1 MPADKRERI
10 MGNLLEDVLRVA
22 TRILNAIGGAALTF
36 MMLLTVADVIGR
48 AFGRPLVGTYEIVAL
63 SLALVVGITI
73 PKVSFDRG
81 HVNVDVLLERVPK
94 GNKDILNTFTRL
106 VCFFLFV
113 GLGYNLFSVANEFRT
128 SGEVSPTI
136 QVPAYPLAY
145 AVGFCCF
152 IECLVFVLQM
162 VKIWRGEYE

>member
-1 MPADKRERI
+1 MHAKLRSF
-10 MGNLLEDVLRVA
+10 LRVVTNA
-22 TRILNAIGGAALTF
+22 LNYIGGTALTF
-36 MMLLTVADVIGR
+36 MMLLTVADVVGR
-48 AFGRPLVGTYEIVAL
+48 AFGHPLVGTYEIVGL

-94 GNKDILNTFTRL
+94 GNKDMLNTFTRL
-106 VCFFLFV
+106 VCFFLFI
-113 GLGYNLFSVANEFRT
+113 GIGYNLFSVANEFRT

-136 QVPAYPLAY
+136 QLPAYPLAY

-162 VKIWRGEYE
+162 IEIWRGEYE

>member
-1 MPADKRERI
+1 
-10 MGNLLEDVLRVA
+10 MGDVLEGVLKVV
-22 TRILNAIGGAALTF
+22 TKILNAIGGAALTF
-36 MMLLTVADVIGR
+36 MMLLTVADVIMR

-152 IECLVFVLQM
+152 IECLVFLLDI
-162 VKIWRGEYE
+162 VKIGTGDYE

>member
-1 MPADKRERI
+1 
-10 MGNLLEDVLRVA
+10 MGGLLEGVLKVV
-22 TRILNAIGGAALTF
+22 TKILNAIGGAALTF

-48 AFGRPLVGTYEIVAL
+48 AFGHPLVGTYEIVAL

-73 PKVSFDRG
+73 PKVSLDRG

-113 GLGYNLFSVANEFRT
+113 GLGYNLFSVANEFRR

>member
-1 MPADKRERI
+1 MHLKLSSFL
-10 MGNLLEDVLRVA
+10 GVA
-22 TRILNAIGGAALTF
+22 TNILNYIGGAALTF

-48 AFGRPLVGTYEIVAL
+48 AFGHPLVGTYEIVGL

-106 VCFFLFV
+106 ICFFLFV
-113 GLGYNLFSVANEFRT
+113 GIGYNLFSVANEFRT

-136 QVPAYPLAY
+136 QLPAYPLAY

-162 VKIWRGEYE
+162 IKIWRGEYE

>member
-1 MPADKRERI
+1 MHAKLRSF
-10 MGNLLEDVLRVA
+10 LRVV
-22 TRILNAIGGAALTF
+22 TNVLNYIGGTALTF

-48 AFGRPLVGTYEIVAL
+48 AFGHPLVGTYEIVGL

-94 GNKDILNTFTRL
+94 GNKDMLNTFTRL

-113 GLGYNLFSVANEFRT
+113 GIGYNLFSVANEFRT

-136 QVPAYPLAY
+136 QLPAYPLAY

-162 VKIWRGEYE
+162 IEIWRGEYE